1 MFTEPGGRYNP
12 GRGSRR
18 ENHRTV
24 VTAEKGRPMRNTVV
38 FVLIAMTVVLLAAVC
53 GARSQTQERSSQPQW
68 EYRIVSYAYLSGIQS
83 LENALKKSQTLQE
96 LEALNDDIA
105 HRMTDLGKQGWELVC
120 VQERT
125 GFLFKRKVGP

>member
-1 MFTEPGGRYNP
+1 MFTEPAGWYNP

-18 ENHRTV
+18 ENHRIV
-24 VTAEKGRPMRNTVV
+24 VTAEKGRPMRNTVAFV
-38 FVLIAMTVVLLAAVC
+38 FIAMTVVLVAAVC
-53 GARSQTQERSSQPQW
+53 GARSQAQERSAQPQW

-83 LENALKKSQTLQE
+83 LENTLKKSQTLQE

-105 HRMTDLGKQGWELVC
+105 HRMTDFGRQGWELVC

-125 GFLFKRKVGP
+125 GFIFKRKIEP